1 MKPIKL
7 TMQAFGSYGMETVID
22 FSGLN
27 QNLFLITGDT
37 GAGKTTIFD
46 AIVFALYGEASSEE
60 NRKDGVILQSQ
71 YVPESV
77 EPFVELV
84 FTEGEDGNG
93 EEKRYTVRRVPAHR
107 KTLTRGAKK
116 GKSVRLVSGSV
127 LLTMPDG
134 SQYEPKETDRKIEEI
149 VGLSKQQF
157 MQVAMI
163 AQGEFMNLL
172 RAKSDDRK
180 VIFRH
185 LFGTGLYDSA
195 VRELKRR
202 RYDADQEISLIR
214 AEVQTIAAGIRIP
227 DTEEEKTENH
237 LETGDAAM
245 EAGEL
250 CRGGIKPEL
259 CSQVRDGKSLIQDG
273 NLSDLDHFLEG
284 LSALTDALKEET
296 VRLSEEERK
305 ASLLRDA
312 AKEAVTKGQT
322 LSDHFAETEEA
333 KKRAGELASL
343 SGTNAE
349 KEKLI
354 QSLTAAYDIKAVYE
368 PFSQA
373 VKSLEKKKKAAEDL
387 RGKIPDLERDV
398 KAAQEAVNS
407 AKAQFDAMHAEKA
420 AVEEKVRTAKE
431 IFRKIRDAESAKEKA
446 GKEYNSAKKNR
457 EDREKALGALKLQ
470 HAEWKRK
477 LTDLG
482 NAEAA
487 YTGWTAENSSL
498 NAIAEDAGTLE
509 REYRSLERLES
520 EASAAAKAYEQAKKE
535 FLGQN
540 KEYLA
545 LQQAY
550 WDAQAGYFVSRLKVG
565 EPCPICGQV
574 VEKLPERNSADREKS
589 LSSED
594 LAEAQKENDRLKG
607 LQEEAAGNAGAS
619 HAKAAAKRSTVL
631 SDLVGLSLKL
641 SAAFRETKAVS
652 AEKAAK
658 EAGPLSVL
666 ADAAGRTSGDG
677 EPLGPEDLEAA
688 VRLLTGSLSVLQDA
702 VRVEGERLSEARS
715 EYQKLQ
721 ESLSGADERE
731 NAAAE
736 ELEKARNTESEKR
749 SAFDSADAAARSQ
762 RGSADF
768 GTEAEAD
775 AALDAAIRKEDESSK
790 VFAEAEKA
798 GTKAQENVTRALSL
812 LKKYEEE
819 IPQDG
824 ADTDQKQKEYKAL
837 LREKDLTEPEWMD
850 LVSGHDRGEIETL
863 RKETKKYGEDMSA
876 AKARLEAA
884 EKLTAGREKP
894 DMNALGEELKEA
906 DRVYNEAGA
915 SCEEMK
921 EYCRDDQKAL
931 EGLLA
936 HRTRRQKAARDY
948 SRIDR
953 LYKLLSGNVTGS
965 RMDIETY
972 VQRYYLER
980 ILDAANTR
988 FDEMTSGQYE
998 LRMVDD
1004 EEAGEGRNRGLDLC
1018 VFSTVTGKE
1027 REIRSL
1033 SGGESF
1039 MAALSLALGM
1049 ADVITQSSSA
1059 IRLDVMFIDE
1069 GFGTLDDQS
1078 RRQAVDVLKRMAES
1092 HRMVGIISH
1101 VSELKTEIEDQL
1113 IVTRDDRG
1121 SHVHWEMS

>member
-237 LETGDAAM
+237 PETGDAAM

-296 VRLSEEERK
+296 GRLSEEERK

-312 AKEAVTKGQT
+312 AKEAVTKGQA

-407 AKAQFDAMHAEKA
+407 AKANTIRRRRTEKTGRRHS
-420 AVEEKVRTAKE
+420 VR
-431 IFRKIRDAESAKEKA
+431 
-446 GKEYNSAKKNR
+446 
-457 EDREKALGALKLQ
+457 
-470 HAEWKRK
+470 
-477 LTDLG
+477 
-482 NAEAA
+482 
-487 YTGWTAENSSL
+487 
-498 NAIAEDAGTLE
+498 
-509 REYRSLERLES
+509 
-520 EASAAAKAYEQAKKE
+520 
-535 FLGQN
+535 
-540 KEYLA
+540 
-545 LQQAY
+545 
-550 WDAQAGYFVSRLKVG
+550 
-565 EPCPICGQV
+565 
-574 VEKLPERNSADREKS
+574 
-589 LSSED
+589 
-594 LAEAQKENDRLKG
+594 
-607 LQEEAAGNAGAS
+607 
-619 HAKAAAKRSTVL
+619 
-631 SDLVGLSLKL
+631 
-641 SAAFRETKAVS
+641 
-652 AEKAAK
+652 
-658 EAGPLSVL
+658 
-666 ADAAGRTSGDG
+666 
-677 EPLGPEDLEAA
+677 
-688 VRLLTGSLSVLQDA
+688 
-702 VRVEGERLSEARS
+702 
-715 EYQKLQ
+715 
-721 ESLSGADERE
+721 
-731 NAAAE
+731 
-736 ELEKARNTESEKR
+736 
-749 SAFDSADAAARSQ
+749 
-762 RGSADF
+762 
-768 GTEAEAD
+768 
-775 AALDAAIRKEDESSK
+775 
-790 VFAEAEKA
+790 
-798 GTKAQENVTRALSL
+798 
-812 LKKYEEE
+812 
-819 IPQDG
+819 
-824 ADTDQKQKEYKAL
+824 
-837 LREKDLTEPEWMD
+837 
-850 LVSGHDRGEIETL
+850 
-863 RKETKKYGEDMSA
+863 
-876 AKARLEAA
+876 
-884 EKLTAGREKP
+884 
-894 DMNALGEELKEA
+894 
-906 DRVYNEAGA
+906 
-915 SCEEMK
+915 
-921 EYCRDDQKAL
+921 
-931 EGLLA
+931 
-936 HRTRRQKAARDY
+936 
-948 SRIDR
+948 
-953 LYKLLSGNVTGS
+953 
-965 RMDIETY
+965 
-972 VQRYYLER
+972 
-980 ILDAANTR
+980 
-988 FDEMTSGQYE
+988 
-998 LRMVDD
+998 
-1004 EEAGEGRNRGLDLC
+1004 
-1018 VFSTVTGKE
+1018 
-1027 REIRSL
+1027 
-1033 SGGESF
+1033 
-1039 MAALSLALGM
+1039 
-1049 ADVITQSSSA
+1049 
-1059 IRLDVMFIDE
+1059 
-1069 GFGTLDDQS
+1069 
-1078 RRQAVDVLKRMAES
+1078 
-1092 HRMVGIISH
+1092 
-1101 VSELKTEIEDQL
+1101 
-1113 IVTRDDRG
+1113 
-1121 SHVHWEMS
+1121 

>member
-1 MKPIKL
+1 
-7 TMQAFGSYGMETVID
+7 
-22 FSGLN
+22 
-27 QNLFLITGDT
+27 
-37 GAGKTTIFD
+37 
-46 AIVFALYGEASSEE
+46 
-60 NRKDGVILQSQ
+60 
-71 YVPESV
+71 
-77 EPFVELV
+77 
-84 FTEGEDGNG
+84 
-93 EEKRYTVRRVPAHR
+93 
-107 KTLTRGAKK
+107 
-116 GKSVRLVSGSV
+116 
-127 LLTMPDG
+127 
-134 SQYEPKETDRKIEEI
+134 
-149 VGLSKQQF
+149 
-157 MQVAMI
+157 
-163 AQGEFMNLL
+163 
-172 RAKSDDRK
+172 
-180 VIFRH
+180 
-185 LFGTGLYDSA
+185 
-195 VRELKRR
+195 
-202 RYDADQEISLIR
+202 
-214 AEVQTIAAGIRIP
+214 
-227 DTEEEKTENH
+227 
-237 LETGDAAM
+237 
-245 EAGEL
+245 
-250 CRGGIKPEL
+250 
-259 CSQVRDGKSLIQDG
+259 
-273 NLSDLDHFLEG
+273 
-284 LSALTDALKEET
+284 
-296 VRLSEEERK
+296 
-305 ASLLRDA
+305 
-312 AKEAVTKGQT
+312 
-322 LSDHFAETEEA
+322 
-333 KKRAGELASL
+333 
-343 SGTNAE
+343 
-349 KEKLI
+349 
-354 QSLTAAYDIKAVYE
+354 
-368 PFSQA
+368 
-373 VKSLEKKKKAAEDL
+373 
-387 RGKIPDLERDV
+387 
-398 KAAQEAVNS
+398 
-407 AKAQFDAMHAEKA
+407 
-420 AVEEKVRTAKE
+420 
-431 IFRKIRDAESAKEKA
+431 
-446 GKEYNSAKKNR
+446 
-457 EDREKALGALKLQ
+457 
-470 HAEWKRK
+470 
-477 LTDLG
+477 
-482 NAEAA
+482 
-487 YTGWTAENSSL
+487 
-498 NAIAEDAGTLE
+498 
-509 REYRSLERLES
+509 
-520 EASAAAKAYEQAKKE
+520 
-535 FLGQN
+535 
-540 KEYLA
+540 
-545 LQQAY
+545 
-550 WDAQAGYFVSRLKVG
+550 
-565 EPCPICGQV
+565 
-574 VEKLPERNSADREKS
+574 
-589 LSSED
+589 
-594 LAEAQKENDRLKG
+594 
-607 LQEEAAGNAGAS
+607 
-619 HAKAAAKRSTVL
+619 
-631 SDLVGLSLKL
+631 
-641 SAAFRETKAVS
+641 
-652 AEKAAK
+652 
-658 EAGPLSVL
+658 
-666 ADAAGRTSGDG
+666 
-677 EPLGPEDLEAA
+677 
-688 VRLLTGSLSVLQDA
+688 LSVLQDA

-812 LKKYEEE
+812 LNKYEEE

-906 DRVYNEAGA
+906 DRVYNEAGT